1 MLSLYRCGRQAE
13 ALAAY
18 QYARQ
23 ILVEELGTE
32 PGAELRELHQ
42 RILRADP
49 GLAAVAHLGQRTQ
62 HLGANTRHGSDA
74 NGQRGH
80 VRRLKTVPR
89 QLPAGGSLFAGRR
102 AEISALMSHA
112 YHAVAAPSPE
122 DGSHGQQA
130 AVSAAVIV
138 AIGGTAGVGK
148 TALALHFAHLA
159 SGQFPD
165 GQLYLN
171 LRGFDPSAE
180 PVHPD
185 AAVRAFL
192 DALGVAPG
200 QIPAGPDAQA
210 GLYRSLLAGRRMLI
224 VLDNA
229 AATGQVRPLL
239 PGAGG
244 CLVVVTSRRELTGLA
259 AREGAHTL
267 MLDVLSGPEA
277 AELLA
282 GRVGAARLASE
293 PAAAAELVE
302 ECARLPL
309 ALSIAAARAQARPK
323 FPLAALAAK
332 LRDTRGR
339 LDALDGGEADAS
351 VRAVFSW
358 SCQQLPAA
366 TSRMFRLLGL
376 HPGPDI
382 TAAAAASLAATSPAQ
397 AERELGQLAAACLM
411 TEHAPGRYAFH
422 DLLRAYAA
430 EQAAAVDSTNAR
442 RAAIGRAADHY
453 LQSARQADHALYPTR
468 PPIGMP
474 APQPGTR
481 PETFASHVG
490 ALAWFDHE
498 HQVLLQVIS
507 LAAASA
513 LHDYAWRLA
522 WAMETF
528 CYRRAH
534 WRDWESTQRTALAA
548 ARHIGDR
555 DAQAHAHRGIANAC
569 IESGSYEQA
578 RRHLAAAL
586 QIRKDTGDLAS
597 QARIHLDLAR
607 SAGWQRRYSAYLRH
621 ARQGL
626 ELARRAQHRAGEA
639 FALAE
644 VAWALALT
652 GEHQQAL
659 SHCDQ
664 ALKINEET
672 GYRAMDGHLWNTM
685 GYAYH
690 QLGCRTEAAACYQRA
705 VQIQDEFGFRYDKA
719 VTLTSAG
726 EAYRSLGDAP
736 AARAAWRQALT
747 ILHDARHPDAAA
759 VAANLRDLDL
769 DGGVATDSVTNER

>member
-1 MLSLYRCGRQAE
+1 
-13 ALAAY
+13 
-18 QYARQ
+18 
-23 ILVEELGTE
+23 
-32 PGAELRELHQ
+32 
-42 RILRADP
+42 
-49 GLAAVAHLGQRTQ
+49 
-62 HLGANTRHGSDA
+62 
-74 NGQRGH
+74 
-80 VRRLKTVPR
+80 
-89 QLPAGGSLFAGRR
+89 
-102 AEISALMSHA
+102 
-112 YHAVAAPSPE
+112 
-122 DGSHGQQA
+122 
-130 AVSAAVIV
+130 
-138 AIGGTAGVGK
+138 
-148 TALALHFAHLA
+148 
-159 SGQFPD
+159 
-165 GQLYLN
+165 
-171 LRGFDPSAE
+171 
-180 PVHPD
+180 
-185 AAVRAFL
+185 
-192 DALGVAPG
+192 
-200 QIPAGPDAQA
+200 
-210 GLYRSLLAGRRMLI
+210 
-224 VLDNA
+224 
-229 AATGQVRPLL
+229 
-239 PGAGG
+239 
-244 CLVVVTSRRELTGLA
+244 
-259 AREGAHTL
+259 
-267 MLDVLSGPEA
+267 
-277 AELLA
+277 
-282 GRVGAARLASE
+282 
-293 PAAAAELVE
+293 
-302 ECARLPL
+302 
-309 ALSIAAARAQARPK
+309 
-323 FPLAALAAK
+323 
-332 LRDTRGR
+332 
-339 LDALDGGEADAS
+339 
-351 VRAVFSW
+351 
-358 SCQQLPAA
+358 
-366 TSRMFRLLGL
+366 
-376 HPGPDI
+376 
-382 TAAAAASLAATSPAQ
+382 
-397 AERELGQLAAACLM
+397 
-411 TEHAPGRYAFH
+411 
-422 DLLRAYAA
+422 
-430 EQAAAVDSTNAR
+430 
-442 RAAIGRAADHY
+442 
-453 LQSARQADHALYPTR
+453 
-468 PPIGMP
+468 MP

-769 DGGVATDSVTNER
+769 DGGVATELTGDLRERAVGDLHRVERVRGPRARLSARRCTTGSTATIGEAPAVRDAMTALIPTAPVPTTSSESPTATRSVLRTVPAPVWTPQPKGAAKRKGSVCVRRTRFRALVTA